1 MTTHSNIIVT
11 IYKQINYIKTSTLTF
26 KINRA
31 MKKAFYKFFSFVFL
45 FVFGGFTPL
54 FSYAQKSADP
64 LFPNGFHIGLRGEGY
79 LISSLKFTPYNGSN
93 AIYADPCLGSKA
105 GIEVSYHF
113 ARHFG
118 VSLGIDY
125 GTTLHSGSRHINIPL
140 SQYYEGMEDQVTTF
154 GVYDVIHQ
162 FQIPL
167 RMEFH
172 FPLYNSNWMFCS
184 AVGVNFVNVFETI
197 GYAVSKKNFFP
208 NSSVSDI
215 FTVSIQKENENEI
228 PVLEGEL
235 SRPKEMTRKLEADL
249 FLNLGVY
256 YRLPYNDLIR
266 FQAVFNYSFKDR
278 MTGKY
283 TYLATPNECGTISY
297 RHNYIGLELA
307 YIHCF
312 KTKAQREAAKDLK
325 RAL

>member
-1 MTTHSNIIVT
+1 M
-11 IYKQINYIKTSTLTF
+11 KQ
-26 KINRA
+26 
-31 MKKAFYKFFSFVFL
+31 KFFYTIVFFVFL
-45 FVFGGFTPL
+45 FVFGGFAPL
-54 FSYAQKSADP
+54 YSYAHKSADP
-64 LFPNGFHIGLRGEGY
+64 LFPDGFHIGLRGEGY

-184 AVGVNFVNVFETI
+184 AVGANFVNVFESI
-197 GYAVSKKNFFP
+197 GYAVSKKDFFP

-228 PVLEGEL
+228 PVLEGTV
-235 SRPKEMTRKLEADL
+235 SRPAEMTRKIEADL
-249 FLNLGVY
+249 FLNLGAY
-256 YRLPYNDLIR
+256 YRLPYSDLIR
-266 FQAVFNYSFKDR
+266 CQAVFNYSFKDR
-278 MTGKY
+278 MTGQY
-283 TYLATPNECGTISY
+283 TYLASPNEHDTISY

-312 KTKAQREAAKDLK
+312 KTKAQKSSGK
-325 RAL
+325 NQIRAL

>member
-1 MTTHSNIIVT
+1 MKSSFYTIV
-11 IYKQINYIKTSTLTF
+11 
-26 KINRA
+26 
-31 MKKAFYKFFSFVFL
+31 SFVFL
-45 FVFGGFTPL
+45 FVLGGFAPL
-54 FSYAQKSADP
+54 YSYAQKPADP

-79 LISSLKFTPYNGSN
+79 LISSLKYTPYNGSHTL
-93 AIYADPCLGSKA
+93 YSDPCLGSKA
-105 GIEVSYHF
+105 GLEVSYHF
-113 ARHFG
+113 ARYFG

-125 GTTLHSGSRHINIPL
+125 GTTLHSGFYHINLPL
-140 SQYYEGMEDQVTTF
+140 SQYYDGMEDDVSKF
-154 GVYDVIHQ
+154 RVFNVIHQ

-197 GYAVSKKNFFP
+197 GYAVSKKDFFP

-228 PVLEGEL
+228 PVLEGAV
-235 SRPKEMTRKLEADL
+235 SRPAEMTRKIEADL
-249 FLNLGVY
+249 FLSLGAY

-283 TYLATPNECGTISY
+283 TYLNSTPYECGTISY

-312 KTKAQREAAKDLK
+312 KTKAQRAAAKNQK
-325 RAL
+325 RPL